1 MRGPVEFHPSRRRRV
16 LNLTLRA
23 SNDVRPPEYSRG
35 MDATWGR
42 RGFGSTWDV
51 AVELAEQIADGS
63 PLPVLAS
70 TVLLDR
76 GEILHADVG
85 AFGWRFQA
93 IDVFYEEPRILAF
106 GGPVLF
112 AAASI
117 GAASA
122 RRRARA
128 EAEQLAAPQWRSL
141 GELRV
146 LATDRRLLVWFEGA
160 WASVWYDG
168 IRELHPDLEQH
179 PVTMLFDDDPP
190 YALAGPWVPYLT
202 VMLTACLAARRG
214 TDAVAAALGANP

>member
-1 MRGPVEFHPSRRRRV
+1 ME
-16 LNLTLRA
+16 
-23 SNDVRPPEYSRG
+23 
-35 MDATWGR
+35 ATWGR
-42 RGFGSTWDV
+42 GGVDSGWDV

-93 IDVFYEEPRILAF
+93 IDVVYEEPRILAF

-179 PVTMLFDDDPP
+179 RVTMLFDDDPP

-214 TDAVAAALGANP
+214 TDAAAAALGANP

>member
-1 MRGPVEFHPSRRRRV
+1 ME
-16 LNLTLRA
+16 
-23 SNDVRPPEYSRG
+23 
-35 MDATWGR
+35 ATWGR
-42 RGFGSTWDV
+42 GGTGAEWGV
-51 AVELAEQIADGS
+51 AVELAEQIAQSS

-70 TVLLDR
+70 SVLLDP
-76 GEILHADVG
+76 GEVLHADVG

-106 GGPVLF
+106 GGPVLL

-128 EAEQLAAPQWRSL
+128 QAERLAAPQWRSL
-141 GELRV
+141 GELHV

-179 PVTMLFDDDPP
+179 RVTMLFDDDPP
-190 YALAGPWVPYLT
+190 CALAGPWVPYLT
-202 VMLTACLAARRG
+202 VIVTACLAARRG
-214 TDAVAAALGANP
+214 TDAVAAALGANL

>member
-1 MRGPVEFHPSRRRRV
+1 MSDPPSTREAW
-16 LNLTLRA
+16 T
-23 SNDVRPPEYSRG
+23 RPG
-35 MDATWGR
+35 GR

-70 TVLLDR
+70 TVLLDP
-76 GEILHADVG
+76 GEVLHADVR

-128 EAEQLAAPQWRSL
+128 EAERLAAPQWRSL

-179 PVTMLFDDDPP
+179 RVTMLFDDDPP

-214 TDAVAAALGANP
+214 TEAVAAALSANP

>member
-1 MRGPVEFHPSRRRRV
+1 ME
-16 LNLTLRA
+16 
-23 SNDVRPPEYSRG
+23 
-35 MDATWGR
+35 ATWGR
-42 RGFGSTWDV
+42 SGIGSEWDL
-51 AVELAEQIADGS
+51 AVGLADQLSHGGG
-63 PLPVLAS
+63 LPSLAS
-70 TVLLDR
+70 PVLLDR
-76 GEILHADVG
+76 GEVLHADLG

-93 IDVFYEEPRILAF
+93 MDVLYEEPRVLPF

-128 EAEQLAAPQWRSL
+128 EAERLAAPQWRSL
-141 GELRV
+141 GSLGV

-168 IRELHPDLEQH
+168 IRELHPDLANDR
-179 PVTMLFDDDPP
+179 VTMLFDHDPP

-202 VMLTACLAARRG
+202 VILTACLANRRG
-214 TDAVAAALGANP
+214 LDAVATALVTNW

>member
-1 MRGPVEFHPSRRRRV
+1 ME
-16 LNLTLRA
+16 
-23 SNDVRPPEYSRG
+23 
-35 MDATWGR
+35 ATWGR
-42 RGFGSTWDV
+42 GGLDSGWDI
-51 AVELAEQIADGS
+51 AVELAEQVASGG
-63 PLPVLAS
+63 PLPGLAS
-70 TVLLDR
+70 TVLLDP
-76 GEILHADVG
+76 GEVLHADVG

-128 EAEQLAAPQWRSL
+128 EAERLAAPQWRSL

-146 LATDRRLLVWFEGA
+146 LATDTRLLVWFEGA

-179 PVTMLFDDDPP
+179 RVTMLFDDDPP

-202 VMLTACLAARRG
+202 VIVTARLAARRG
-214 TDAVAAALGANP
+214 TESVAAALGANP

>member
-1 MRGPVEFHPSRRRRV
+1 ME
-16 LNLTLRA
+16 
-23 SNDVRPPEYSRG
+23 
-35 MDATWGR
+35 ATWGR
-42 RGFGSTWDV
+42 GGIDRGWDL
-51 AVELAEQIADGS
+51 AIELAEQIADGS
-63 PLPVLAS
+63 PLPVVAS
-70 TVLLDR
+70 SVLLDP

-106 GGPVLF
+106 GGLVLF

-128 EAEQLAAPQWRSL
+128 EAERLAAPQWRSL

-146 LATDRRLLVWFEGA
+146 LATDRRLLVWYEGA

-179 PVTMLFDDDPP
+179 RVTMLFDDDPP

-202 VMLTACLAARRG
+202 VALTTCLAARRG

>member
-1 MRGPVEFHPSRRRRV
+1 ME
-16 LNLTLRA
+16 
-23 SNDVRPPEYSRG
+23 
-35 MDATWGR
+35 ATWGR
-42 RGFGSTWDV
+42 GGVDSGWDV

-179 PVTMLFDDDPP
+179 RVTMLFDDDPP

-214 TDAVAAALGANP
+214 TDAAAAALGANP

>member
-1 MRGPVEFHPSRRRRV
+1 ME
-16 LNLTLRA
+16 
-23 SNDVRPPEYSRG
+23 
-35 MDATWGR
+35 ATWGR
-42 RGFGSTWDV
+42 GGVDSGWDV

-179 PVTMLFDDDPP
+179 RVTMLFDDDPP
-190 YALAGPWVPYLT
+190 YAFAGPWVPYLT

-214 TDAVAAALGANP
+214 TDAAAAALGANP

>member
-1 MRGPVEFHPSRRRRV
+1 ME
-16 LNLTLRA
+16 
-23 SNDVRPPEYSRG
+23 
-35 MDATWGR
+35 ATWGR
-42 RGFGSTWDV
+42 GGLDNGWDI
-51 AVELAEQIADGS
+51 AVELAEQVASGR

-70 TVLLDR
+70 TVLLDP
-76 GEILHADVG
+76 GEVLHADVG
-85 AFGWRFQA
+85 AVGWRFQA
-93 IDVFYEEPRILAF
+93 MDVFYEEPRILAF

-128 EAEQLAAPQWRSL
+128 EAERLAAPQWRSL
-141 GELRV
+141 AELRV

-168 IRELHPDLEQH
+168 IRELHPDLKQH
-179 PVTMLFDDDPP
+179 RVTMLFDDDPP

-202 VMLTACLAARRG
+202 VVLTTCLAARRG
-214 TDAVAAALGANP
+214 TDAVSAALGANL

>member
-1 MRGPVEFHPSRRRRV
+1 ME
-16 LNLTLRA
+16 
-23 SNDVRPPEYSRG
+23 
-35 MDATWGR
+35 ATWGR
-42 RGFGSTWDV
+42 GGVDSGWDV

-146 LATDRRLLVWFEGA
+146 LATERRLLVWFEGA

-179 PVTMLFDDDPP
+179 RVTMLFDDDPP

-214 TDAVAAALGANP
+214 TDAAAAALGANP

>member
-1 MRGPVEFHPSRRRRV
+1 ME
-16 LNLTLRA
+16 
-23 SNDVRPPEYSRG
+23 
-35 MDATWGR
+35 ATWGR
-42 RGFGSTWDV
+42 GGIGSEWDV
-51 AVELAEQIADGS
+51 AVALADQIAVGG

-70 TVLLDR
+70 TVLLDP
-76 GEILHADVG
+76 GEILHAEVG
-85 AFGWRFQA
+85 AIGWRFQA
-93 IDVFYEEPRILAF
+93 MDVFYEEPRILAF
-106 GGPVLF
+106 GGPVMF

-128 EAEQLAAPQWRSL
+128 EAERLAAPQWRSL

-160 WASVWYDG
+160 WASVWYHG

-179 PVTMLFDDDPP
+179 RVTMLFDDDPP

-202 VMLTACLAARRG
+202 VVLTACLAARRG
-214 TDAVAAALGANP
+214 ADAVATALGADL

>member
-1 MRGPVEFHPSRRRRV
+1 ME
-16 LNLTLRA
+16 
-23 SNDVRPPEYSRG
+23 
-35 MDATWGR
+35 ATRGR
-42 RGFGSTWDV
+42 RGVGSGWDV

-179 PVTMLFDDDPP
+179 RVTMLFDDDPP

>member
-1 MRGPVEFHPSRRRRV
+1 ME
-16 LNLTLRA
+16 
-23 SNDVRPPEYSRG
+23 
-35 MDATWGR
+35 ATWGR
-42 RGFGSTWDV
+42 RGIDMRWDV
-51 AVELAEQIADGS
+51 ALELAEQVAHGS
-63 PLPVLAS
+63 PLPVVAS
-70 TVLLDR
+70 TVLLDP
-76 GEILHADVG
+76 GEVLHADVE

-93 IDVFYEEPRILAF
+93 MDVFYEEPRVLTV
-106 GGPVLF
+106 GGPLLF

-128 EAEQLAAPQWRSL
+128 EAERVAAPQWRSL

-179 PVTMLFDDDPP
+179 RVTMLFDDDPP

-202 VMLTACLAARRG
+202 VVLTACLAARRG
-214 TDAVAAALGANP
+214 TDAVAAALGANL

>member
-1 MRGPVEFHPSRRRRV
+1 ME
-16 LNLTLRA
+16 
-23 SNDVRPPEYSRG
+23 
-35 MDATWGR
+35 ATWGR
-42 RGFGSTWDV
+42 GGLDSGWDI
-51 AVELAEQIADGS
+51 AVELAEQVASGR

-70 TVLLDR
+70 TVLLDP
-76 GEILHADVG
+76 GEVLHADV
-85 AFGWRFQA
+85 AAVGWRFQA
-93 IDVFYEEPRILAF
+93 MDVFYEEPRILAF

-128 EAEQLAAPQWRSL
+128 EAERLAAPQWRSL

-179 PVTMLFDDDPP
+179 RVTMLFDDDPP

-202 VMLTACLAARRG
+202 VILTACLAARRG

>member
-1 MRGPVEFHPSRRRRV
+1 ME
-16 LNLTLRA
+16 
-23 SNDVRPPEYSRG
+23 
-35 MDATWGR
+35 ATWG
-42 RGFGSTWDV
+42 GGGVDSGWDV

-179 PVTMLFDDDPP
+179 RVTMLFDDDPP

-214 TDAVAAALGANP
+214 TDAAAAALGANP

>member
-70 TVLLDR
+70 TVMLDP
-76 GEILHADVG
+76 GEVLHADVG
-85 AFGWRFQA
+85 TVGWRFQA
-93 IDVFYEEPRILAF
+93 MDVFYEEPRILAF

-112 AAASI
+112 AVASI

-128 EAEQLAAPQWRSL
+128 EAERLAAPQWRSL

-179 PVTMLFDDDPP
+179 RVTMLFDDDPP

-202 VMLTACLAARRG
+202 VIVTARLAARRG

>member
-1 MRGPVEFHPSRRRRV
+1 ME
-16 LNLTLRA
+16 
-23 SNDVRPPEYSRG
+23 
-35 MDATWGR
+35 ATWGR
-42 RGFGSTWDV
+42 EGIGSGWDV
-51 AVELAEQIADGS
+51 AVELAEQIANGG

-70 TVLLDR
+70 TIMLDP
-76 GEILHADVG
+76 GEVLHADVG

-93 IDVFYEEPRILAF
+93 MDVVYEEPRILAF

-128 EAEQLAAPQWRSL
+128 EAERLAAPQWRSL

-179 PVTMLFDDDPP
+179 RVTMLFDDDPP

-202 VMLTACLAARRG
+202 VIVTACLAARRG

>member
-1 MRGPVEFHPSRRRRV
+1 ME
-16 LNLTLRA
+16 
-23 SNDVRPPEYSRG
+23 
-35 MDATWGR
+35 ATWGR
-42 RGFGSTWDV
+42 GSVGSEWGLAV
-51 AVELAEQIADGS
+51 ALADHLAEGG

-70 TVLLDR
+70 TVLLDP

-93 IDVFYEEPRILAF
+93 MDVFYEQPRILAV

-128 EAEQLAAPQWRSL
+128 EAERLAAPQWRSL
-141 GELRV
+141 GELRL

-179 PVTMLFDDDPP
+179 RVTMLFDDDPP

-202 VMLTACLAARRG
+202 VILTACLAARRG
-214 TDAVAAALGANP
+214 TEAVAAALGANP

>member
-1 MRGPVEFHPSRRRRV
+1 
-16 LNLTLRA
+16 
-23 SNDVRPPEYSRG
+23 

-63 PLPVLAS
+63 PLPVLTS
-70 TVLLDR
+70 TVLLDP

-128 EAEQLAAPQWRSL
+128 EAERLAAPQWRSL

-168 IRELHPDLEQH
+168 IREMHPDLEQH
-179 PVTMLFDDDPP
+179 RVTMLFDDDPP

-202 VMLTACLAARRG
+202 VVLTTCLAARRG
-214 TDAVAAALGANP
+214 TDAVAAALGAHP

>member
-1 MRGPVEFHPSRRRRV
+1 ME
-16 LNLTLRA
+16 
-23 SNDVRPPEYSRG
+23 
-35 MDATWGR
+35 ATWGR
-42 RGFGSTWDV
+42 GGIGSGWDV
-51 AVELAEQIADGS
+51 AVELAEQLANGG

-70 TVLLDR
+70 TVMLDP
-76 GEILHADVG
+76 GEVLHADVG
-85 AFGWRFQA
+85 AVGWRFQA
-93 IDVFYEEPRILAF
+93 MDVFYEEPRILAF

-117 GAASA
+117 GASSA

-128 EAEQLAAPQWRSL
+128 EAERLAAPQWRSL
-141 GELRV
+141 GDLRV

-160 WASVWYDG
+160 WASVWFDG

-179 PVTMLFDDDPP
+179 RVTMLFDEDPP

-202 VMLTACLAARRG
+202 VVLTACLAVRRG

>member
-1 MRGPVEFHPSRRRRV
+1 ME
-16 LNLTLRA
+16 
-23 SNDVRPPEYSRG
+23 
-35 MDATWGR
+35 ATWGR
-42 RGFGSTWDV
+42 GGVDSGWDV

-146 LATDRRLLVWFEGA
+146 QATDRRLLVWFEGA

-179 PVTMLFDDDPP
+179 RVTMLFDDDPP

-214 TDAVAAALGANP
+214 TDAAAAALGANP

>member
-1 MRGPVEFHPSRRRRV
+1 ME
-16 LNLTLRA
+16 
-23 SNDVRPPEYSRG
+23 
-35 MDATWGR
+35 ATWGR
-42 RGFGSTWDV
+42 GGVDSGWDV

-63 PLPVLAS
+63 PLPVLTS
-70 TVLLDR
+70 TVLLDP
-76 GEILHADVG
+76 GETLHADVA

-93 IDVFYEEPRILAF
+93 MDVFYEEPRILAF

-128 EAEQLAAPQWRSL
+128 EAERLAAPQWRSL

-179 PVTMLFDDDPP
+179 RVTMLFDDDPP

-202 VMLTACLAARRG
+202 VALTTCLAARRG

>member
-1 MRGPVEFHPSRRRRV
+1 
-16 LNLTLRA
+16 
-23 SNDVRPPEYSRG
+23 

-128 EAEQLAAPQWRSL
+128 EAERLAAPQWRSL

-179 PVTMLFDDDPP
+179 RVTMLFDDDPP

-202 VMLTACLAARRG
+202 VIVTARLAARRG

>member
-1 MRGPVEFHPSRRRRV
+1 ME
-16 LNLTLRA
+16 
-23 SNDVRPPEYSRG
+23 
-35 MDATWGR
+35 ATWGR
-42 RGFGSTWDV
+42 RGIDMRWDV
-51 AVELAEQIADGS
+51 ALELAEQVAHGS

-70 TVLLDR
+70 TVLLDP
-76 GEILHADVG
+76 GEVLHADVG

-93 IDVFYEEPRILAF
+93 MHVFYEEPRVLAF

-128 EAEQLAAPQWRSL
+128 EAERLAAPQWRSL

-168 IRELHPDLEQH
+168 IRELHPDLEQRR
-179 PVTMLFDDDPP
+179 VTMLFDDDPP

-202 VMLTACLAARRG
+202 VVLTACLAAKRG
-214 TDAVAAALGANP
+214 TNAVAAALGANP

>member
-1 MRGPVEFHPSRRRRV
+1 ME
-16 LNLTLRA
+16 
-23 SNDVRPPEYSRG
+23 
-35 MDATWGR
+35 ATWGR
-42 RGFGSTWDV
+42 EGVDSGWEV

-70 TVLLDR
+70 TVMLDS
-76 GEILHADVG
+76 GEVLHADVG
-85 AFGWRFQA
+85 ALGWRFQA
-93 IDVFYEEPRILAF
+93 MDVFYEEPRVLTV
-106 GGPVLF
+106 GGPLLF
-112 AAASI
+112 VAASI

-128 EAEQLAAPQWRSL
+128 EAERLAAPQWRAL

-146 LATDRRLLVWFEGA
+146 LATNRRLLVWFEGA

-179 PVTMLFDDDPP
+179 RVTMLFDEDPP

-202 VMLTACLAARRG
+202 VVLTTCLAARRG
-214 TDAVAAALGANP
+214 TDAVASALGGNP